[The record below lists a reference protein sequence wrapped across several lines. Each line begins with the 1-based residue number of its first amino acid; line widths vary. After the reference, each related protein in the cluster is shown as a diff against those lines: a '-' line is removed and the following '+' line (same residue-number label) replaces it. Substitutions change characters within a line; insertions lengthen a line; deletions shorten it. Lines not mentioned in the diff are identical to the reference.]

1 MRRAPP
7 AVVVL
12 VLIGAACGDP
22 SAPLGVADQAGEQ
35 PFVSTTTVPPTTLP
49 TTSPTTIVQT
59 TAPTTTVPT
68 TTTALPEPTM
78 YRPAA
83 IRSGT
88 LVTASVMPVAGV
100 LDGST
105 VTFQIVEMP
114 DGRFLQVDR
123 ANAIVPT
130 GAEFWTISINGR
142 LSLKTTARQGGL
154 NGTRIDPEVYGD
166 AFTVSFN
173 AVTGTDEIL
182 ASTGEVQMS
191 E

>member
-1 MRRAPP
+1 M
-7 AVVVL
+7 VLL

-35 PFVSTTTVPPTTLP
+35 PFVSTTVP
-49 TTSPTTIVQT
+49 TTSPPTTVPTTLSPTTVPPT
-59 TAPTTTVPT
+59 TAPTTTVPP

-78 YRPAA
+78 YRPAP

-88 LVTASVMPVAGV
+88 LVTASVMPVTGV

-123 ANAIVPT
+123 ASAVVPA

>member
-1 MRRAPP
+1 
-7 AVVVL
+7 
-12 VLIGAACGDP
+12 
-22 SAPLGVADQAGEQ
+22 
-35 PFVSTTTVPPTTLP
+35 
-49 TTSPTTIVQT
+49 
-59 TAPTTTVPT
+59 
-68 TTTALPEPTM
+68 M
-78 YRPAA
+78 YRPAP

-88 LVTASVMPVAGV
+88 LVTASVMPVTGV

-123 ANAIVPT
+123 ASAVVPA

-173 AVTGTDEIL
+173 AVTGTEKFSHRP
-182 ASTGEVQMS
+182 ASPNERVSPVEKLRCRRRTPS
-191 E
+191 LRR